1 MAQYVDQEGNPLWTI
16 EEAAREWGV
25 SPRRVYKWI
34 KGRAGESK
42 GLYYN
47 RDGTPLRRFSRAERT
62 RLPEGSYTLYPVG
75 RKSIFLIRPQPY
87 PEPILET
94 YARPSLASHPEERTS
109 LISYEANSA
118 NAKSYGYENDSISK
132 PPFIDPYSDAA
143 AMFAPPRER
152 VVAGTKKQT
161 RRPRR
166 TQPVSDTEGRARRPL
181 ATQEEVEAAGKQPE
195 RTVPVESVEA
205 KRRKKGEPKETKAP
219 PPSVSEPRPGADQ
232 LPFYGFFLIDEDKPR
247 VIVEKYR
254 KFDDDVQAQQFA
266 KGLLDTEKAQYVV
279 VPVFGTNAQNPDI
292 GIGFFTT
299 PKGETNPKKFI
310 DPVKEI
316 LNMSAQVGRRGAAPV
331 YPAPEV
337 VQPSAEPV
345 AEAAP
350 AIPETMPEAAYRGMS
365 AEEQALLDQSMAE
378 MEQMLNAPSE
388 PEPEPVP
395 VPVAPPAPRAT
406 PVIERKPVFQPPA
419 PAPAKKPGSR
429 AIEALLRA
437 ESIAKAA
444 LTKPPTEGR
453 GRRPIEKG
461 FTKLTSA
468 EREGG
473 VLERIQSEI
482 ADEISAGK
490 MPEGDTEAE
499 NAWISDRARALLA
512 AYRAQ

>member
-205 KRRKKGEPKETKAP
+205 KRRKKGETKETKAP

-266 KGLLDTEKAQYVV
+266 KGLLDPEKAQYVV

-316 LNMSAQVGRRGAAPV
+316 LNISAQVGRRGAAPV

-350 AIPETMPEAAYRGMS
+350 SIPETMPEAAYRGMS
-365 AEEQALLDQSMAE
+365 AEEQALFDQSMAE

-395 VPVAPPAPRAT
+395 VAPPAPRAT
-406 PVIERKPVFQPPA
+406 PVIERKPVFQPTA

-453 GRRPIEKG
+453 GKRPIEKG

-482 ADEISAGK
+482 SDEISAGK

-499 NAWISDRARALLA
+499 NAWIADRARALLA